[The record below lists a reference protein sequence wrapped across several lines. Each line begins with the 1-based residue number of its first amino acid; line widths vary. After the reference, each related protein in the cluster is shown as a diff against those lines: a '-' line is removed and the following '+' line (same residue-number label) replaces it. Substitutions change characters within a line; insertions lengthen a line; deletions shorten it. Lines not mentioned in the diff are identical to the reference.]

1 MKKLNNQNLILLL
14 VLIGLSGVA
23 SFLYFQHQREASQLV
38 TADRGIAVKNITD
51 VSKIVVK
58 HVKLQPIVFTRA
70 GGMWLINGKY
80 PADPGI
86 MVHIEKVLTGVRLLY
101 VPPHNSIPTIL
112 KSVKENGIQV
122 DVYLDNGKTPEKIIH
137 IGSDLQDGDG
147 TFMVLGGSKQAFAM
161 HLPGLSGGLRSR
173 FEQPLDNYRDKF
185 IFQTPLEKIKSLKVI
200 YPKDNVHS
208 FLIENKTDLML
219 TPLMH
224 RHAEGHITNKN
235 FMKSYLS
242 QFESLG
248 AEKLMNQSPEK
259 ERVLQSLPSC
269 AIELAKKDGT
279 KNHYAFYKYDDPENQ
294 FGLTNSPGE
303 IRFQNRLYVLVDST
317 DFYSVQ
323 TRVFGNV
330 FRSYSDFLQM
340 K

>member
-1 MKKLNNQNLILLL
+1 MKSTNKQNLILLL
-14 VLIGLSGVA
+14 VLVGLSGIA
-23 SFLYFQHQREASQLV
+23 SFLYFQHQRDASQLV
-38 TADRGIAVKNITD
+38 RADRGFAVKNIMD
-51 VSKIVVK
+51 VSKIVVR
-58 HVKLQPIVFTRA
+58 HVKLQPIVFTSA
-70 GGMWLINGKY
+70 GGKWLINGKY
-80 PADPGI
+80 PADPAV

-101 VPPHNSIPTIL
+101 VPPVNSIPTIL

-122 DVYLDNGKTPEKIIH
+122 DVYQDNENTPEKIIH
-137 IGSDLQDGDG
+137 IGSDLQNGDG
-147 TFMVLGGSKQAFAM
+147 TFMVLGGSKQPFAM

-185 IFQTPLEKIKSLKVI
+185 IFQTPLKNIKSLKVV
-200 YPKDNVHS
+200 YPKDNEHS
-208 FLIENKTDLML
+208 FLIENKMGIRVS
-219 TPLMH
+219 PLMH
-224 RHAEGHITNKN
+224 RDAVGYLSNENII
-235 FMKSYLS
+235 KSYLS

-248 AEKLMNQSPEK
+248 AEKLMNQYPDK

-269 AIELAKKDGT
+269 TIELEKKDGI

-294 FGLTNSPGE
+294 FGVANSPGE

-317 DFYSVQ
+317 EFYSVQ

-330 FRSYSDFLQM
+330 FRSYSEFKQM